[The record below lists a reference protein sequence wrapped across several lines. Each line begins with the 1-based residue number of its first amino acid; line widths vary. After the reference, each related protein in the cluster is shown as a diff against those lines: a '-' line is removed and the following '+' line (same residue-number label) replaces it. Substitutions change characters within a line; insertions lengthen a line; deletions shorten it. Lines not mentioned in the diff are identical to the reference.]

1 MYNRPLKSIIISQI
15 NFTEHEKS
23 SKSKNKQHMC
33 QQSIKFNTS
42 ISQEIPIVIAGNKS
56 DLANTHRE
64 VGLDEV
70 TDWLYCEIPKIR

>member
-1 MYNRPLKSIIISQI
+1 MATI
-15 NFTEHEKS
+15 N
-23 SKSKNKQHMC
+23 
-33 QQSIKFNTS
+33 KFNTASS